1 MKGISIL
8 LLVIWSLTNIVEEA
22 KYFKAKVQEGDGVY
36 SLLRRYQLDKFSCNF
51 EHFYQ
56 LNNLPRNAKLTKG
69 EEYLL
74 PILIYKYDG
83 KSIRSTLGISDWNQA
98 VRIKEYND
106 QILAQNLRKK
116 NYIDSKIL
124 WVPYHELNC
133 GEQKRTTSDEV
144 SKEEKGTDTS
154 PTTQKEVTK
163 MTAQEEAKPEPIKT
177 SAETESEPTVNKGNR
192 TFPIFGI
199 KYAYTP
205 VESNALAGKVFYLI
219 SGHGGPDPGAIGRRS
234 GYQLCED
241 EYAYDVTLRLCR
253 NLIAHG
259 AIAYM
264 IVRDLNDGIRS
275 EMYLNCDT
283 DEVVWGNA
291 AIERGHK
298 ARLGQRTEIINNL
311 AQENEL
317 RGVKQQT
324 VIEIHVDSRS
334 TSQQVDLYF
343 YHHPSSKAGKKLAEQ
358 LHKTIESKYKK
369 HRANGEYHGTV
380 TSRDLFTLR
389 ESKPTAVFI
398 ELGNI
403 AHSRDQQRIILED
416 NRQALANWLLEGLM
430 K

>member
-1 MKGISIL
+1 MIG
-8 LLVIWSLTNIVEEA
+8 SLTNIVEEA
-22 KYFKAKVQEGDGVY
+22 EYFKAKVQEGDGVY

-51 EHFYQ
+51 DHFYQ
-56 LNNLPRNAKLTKG
+56 LNNLSRNAQLTRGKD
-69 EEYLL
+69 YLL

-98 VRIKEYND
+98 LRIKEYNE

-116 NYIDSKIL
+116 SYIDSKIL
-124 WVPYHELNC
+124 WVPYHELHC
-133 GEQKRTTSDEV
+133 AEQKSISPSIPKE
-144 SKEEKGTDTS
+144 SKETDTIA
-154 PTTQKEVTK
+154 TGQKEVTK
-163 MTAQEEAKPEPIKT
+163 VITKEDTKSEPIKIN
-177 SAETESEPTVNKGNR
+177 AEIESEPTTNKGNR
-192 TFPIFGI
+192 TFPIFGP

-205 VESNALAGKVFYLI
+205 IESNALSGKVFYLI
-219 SGHGGPDPGAIGRRS
+219 SGHGGPDPGAIGRR
-234 GYQLCED
+234 GEHQLCED
-241 EYAYDVTLRLCR
+241 EYAYDVALRLCR

-283 DEVVWGNA
+283 DEVIWGNA

-343 YHHPSSKAGKKLAEQ
+343 YHHPSSKEGKKLAEQ

>member
-1 MKGISIL
+1 MNWTITL
-8 LLVIWSLTNIVEEA
+8 LLAIWGLTDIVNEPE
-22 KYFKAKVQEGDGVY
+22 YFKAKVLEGDGVY

-51 EHFYQ
+51 DHFYQ
-56 LNNLPRNAKLTKG
+56 LNNLSRNANLVKG
-69 EEYLL
+69 KEYLL
-74 PILIYKYDG
+74 PILVYKYDG

-98 VRIKEYND
+98 VRIKEYNE

-116 NYIDSKIL
+116 SYIDSKIL

-133 GEQKRTTSDEV
+133 AAQKPTETNAV
-144 SKEEKGTDTS
+144 KEEKITDT
-154 PTTQKEVTK
+154 TQNTEVK
-163 MTAQEEAKPEPIKT
+163 VPIKEEAKPKLIEPLLDV
-177 SAETESEPTVNKGNR
+177 ASEPTSSKDNR
-192 TFPIFGI
+192 TFPIFGL
-199 KYAYTP
+199 KHAYTP
-205 VESNALAGKVFYLI
+205 LESNALSGKVFYLI
-219 SGHGGPDPGAIGRRS
+219 SGHGGPDPGAIGRR
-234 GYQLCED
+234 GEYQLCED

-275 EMYLNCDT
+275 EMYLHCDA
-283 DEVVWGNA
+283 DEVIWGNA
-291 AIERGHK
+291 SIERGHK

-311 AQENEL
+311 TKENEL

-343 YHHPSSKAGKKLAEQ
+343 YHHPSSKEGKKIAEK

-389 ESKPTAVFI
+389 ESLPPAVFI

-416 NRQALANWLLEGLM
+416 NRQALANWILEGLM